1 MSISA
6 YLSFVKDLGLTD
18 LKSELRH
25 LIIDKT
31 SHKVEH
37 PPKIRFDKLKL
48 AEAHDGNGQQ
58 KEEKEKSE

>member
-6 YLSFVKDLGLTD
+6 LLSFVKDLGLTD

-48 AEAHDGNGQQ
+48 AEAHDGN
-58 KEEKEKSE
+58 E